1 MLWVHGPVDESGA
14 VSSTNSASTQKV
26 FGNFSVFFLE
36 ISPKHDRNF
45 LLPVFQ
51 IAAVRVSQTD
61 TSCIYLNRP
70 PIAQSE
76 TASSRAN
83 RECSQHVFAA
93 GQEIRSYMY
102 LYVCLYP
109 RVPRI
114 VESTPFSWYR
124 IARLRGWVSSER
136 HSWVQRLPHQVGT
149 SQSTITRGWMFSHES
164 QNVPLHAIRSS
175 SAGGLTFY
183 LHRG

>member
-1 MLWVHGPVDESGA
+1 VLCQVRTQQA
-14 VSSTNSASTQKV
+14 LRKRSAISP
-26 FGNFSVFFLE
+26 SFFPE

-61 TSCIYLNRP
+61 ISCIYLNHP

>member
-1 MLWVHGPVDESGA
+1 MLCRA
-14 VSSTNSASTQKV
+14 RTQQALRKRSAISP
-26 FGNFSVFFLE
+26 SFFPE

-61 TSCIYLNRP
+61 ISCIYLNHP

-83 RECSQHVFAA
+83 YECSQHVFAA

-109 RVPRI
+109 RVPRT
-114 VESTPFSWYR
+114 VESAPFSWYR

-136 HSWVQRLPHQVGT
+136 HSWVQRLPHQVRR
-149 SQSTITRGWMFSHES
+149 SLRSHAVGCFPTKHKMCPCMHLALC
-164 QNVPLHAIRSS
+164 QP
-175 SAGGLTFY
+175 GD
-183 LHRG
+183 